1 MDMFC
6 PYCAHPNTEVTNSR
20 LTKKNS
26 QVWRRRK
33 CTQCKSIFTT
43 HEIIDLSH
51 LLVIKKSGKAQK
63 FSRAKLYSGIYGATI
78 SSKVPNRE
86 YIVDKI
92 TRDVEAKLL
101 ALKTKETR
109 SEVITDIILSTLKKN
124 HAATFLRYLAYAKN
138 IQTEAQMK
146 REFKKYA

>member
-1 MDMFC
+1 MFC

-20 LTKKNS
+20 LTKGNS

-33 CTQCKSIFTT
+33 CTKCTSIFTT

-63 FSRAKLYSGIYGATI
+63 YSRAKLYSGIYGATI

-86 YIVDKI
+86 YTVDKI
-92 TRDVEAKLL
+92 TREIEGQLL
-101 ALKTKETR
+101 ALKTKEIR
-109 SEVITDIILSTLKKN
+109 SEVITNIILSTLKKN
-124 HAATFLRYLAYAKN
+124 HASTFLRYLAYAKN